1 MPTPI
6 VAAPCPPP
14 TCNLVPRDV
23 EALVVE
29 WEVYAGQ
36 FLSAF
41 ARADQAIWG
50 HRYLQAL
57 VSNHPRKSIEPLAL
71 AHGFPIRSMQAFIGE
86 SSWRTAP
93 LLQRHQQLVAHTL
106 GEDDAVILVDES
118 GLPKQ
123 GQHSAAVAPQYCGAL
138 GKVANCQ
145 VGVFLGYA
153 SRQGYTLLD
162 GQLFVPEGWFAEDQA
177 TLREE
182 VGMPAELSFKTKPEL
197 AVELVQALM
206 QRKVIRARWLAADAL
221 YGDILSTGIHLL
233 FVV

>member
-6 VAAPCPPP
+6 VAATCPVPS
-14 TCNLVPRDV
+14 CNLVPRDV

-29 WEVYAGQ
+29 LEAYAGR
-36 FLSAF
+36 FLPAF
-41 ARADQAIWG
+41 ARADQAAWG
-50 HRYLQAL
+50 QRYLHGL
-57 VSNHPRKSIEPLAL
+57 VSDHPRKSIEPMAL

-93 LLQRHQQLVAHTL
+93 LVQRHQQLVAHTL

-138 GKVANCQ
+138 GKVTNCQ

-153 SRQGYTLLD
+153 SRKGYTLLD
-162 GQLFVPEGWFAEDQA
+162 GQLFVPQDFFADEQA

-182 VGMPAELSFKTKPEL
+182 VGLPSDLTKQNQTGTGGRTGASAAE
-197 AVELVQALM
+197 A
-206 QRKVIRARWLAADAL
+206 RDRARALA
-221 YGDILSTGIHLL
+221 GG
-233 FVV
+233 